1 MVTLTLTALLL
12 SVADATPLAVLALE
26 LVSRKYHRRR
36 YPPKASLGGQQQQQQ
51 HQEQHQEQELTAS
64 QRREHFVNE
73 SHSSRGVATW
83 PTPMVVVA
91 DTAPPSGLPAA
102 PSPIG
107 LPAAQSS
114 PIGLPAAVS
123 PVALQIAA
131 ASLPVAP
138 VPSPRD
144 HYLFPQPGTARY
156 KETQEAQSSI
166 LVKSGSGVVSSRI

>member
-1 MVTLTLTALLL
+1 MVTFAFTALLL
-12 SVADATPLAVLALE
+12 SVAAATPLAVLALE

-36 YPPKASLGGQQQQQQ
+36 YPPKASLGGQQQQQ
-51 HQEQHQEQELTAS
+51 QHQEQELTAS

-166 LVKSGSGVVSSRI
+166 LVKSGSGMVSSRI